1 MVNMGTGF
9 MCALSRANG
18 DGDADGWC
26 AANDRVRQGQVQDV
40 NGGVGLSREQLQQE
54 LFGGLPDPAI
64 QRVNEDRRQQVN
76 WQLEPDQPTR

>member
-1 MVNMGTGF
+1 MGGATTPVETGDVG
-9 MCALSRANG
+9 G

-26 AANDRVRQGQVQDV
+26 ASNDRVRQGQVQDV

-54 LFGGLPDPAI
+54 LFGDLPDPAT
-64 QRVNEDRRQQVN
+64 QRVRADQRQQVN